1 MNQYTMIEKAIQE
14 HKRLSL
20 ISGARLLSLSIDIS
34 GDMEREDGSTCIG
47 VRVESISW
55 NCGTKR
61 ELTFSYFR
69 KDESLID
76 SLRGC

>member
-34 GDMEREDGSTCIG
+34 GDMERGGWFNLYWRAGWINKLEL
-47 VRVESISW
+47 W
-55 NCGTKR
+55 NEKGI
-61 ELTFSYFR
+61 EL
-69 KDESLID
+69 
-76 SLRGC
+76 

>member
-14 HKRLSL
+14 NKRLSL

-47 VRVESISW
+47 VR
-55 NCGTKR
+55 G
-61 ELTFSYFR
+61 
-69 KDESLID
+69 
-76 SLRGC
+76 